1 MEENCLDLTQ
11 PISLVM
17 AYVKKQSFGETY
29 DGELALTRGTAFPD
43 LDFPLL
49 GEEVTPRGGFDK

>member
-1 MEENCLDLTQ
+1 MEDNCLDLKQ
-11 PISLVM
+11 PISLAM

-29 DGELALTRGTAFPD
+29 DGELALSRGTAFPE

-49 GEEVTPRGGFDK
+49 GEEVTPRGNIDD